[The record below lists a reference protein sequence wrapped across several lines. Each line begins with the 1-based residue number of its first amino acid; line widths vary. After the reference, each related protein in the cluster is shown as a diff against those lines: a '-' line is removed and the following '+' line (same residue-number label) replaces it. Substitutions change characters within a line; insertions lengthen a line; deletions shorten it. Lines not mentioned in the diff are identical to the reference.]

1 MVQGEALLKLEG
13 ISKYYGT
20 FKANDQ
26 ISLEIQ
32 PGEIHALLGEN
43 GAGKSTLVKMLYGSL
58 QPDEGRIVWQGEGVE
73 IPNPATARDLGI
85 GMVFQHFSLFDAL
98 TVAENVAL
106 ALPPGKSLKQV
117 SKELEEISSSYG
129 LPLKASARI
138 HDLSVGERQRV
149 EIVRCLLQHPKL
161 IIMDEPTSVL
171 TPQEAEDLFKV
182 LRRLSD
188 EGKAILYIS
197 HKLAEVQALCQEA
210 TILRHGKVVGECVPA
225 DETPI
230 SLAKMMVGSDIHEI
244 SPRDVPV
251 AHGDVML
258 QVKDLSL
265 AGISG
270 FDTALKDINFMLHKG
285 EISGVAGIAGNGQN
299 ELFDAVSGE
308 RLSSKDNVTI
318 KGEPVGHLNIQK
330 RRKLG
335 AMFISE
341 ERLGHAAVPE
351 FSLSENVILTRHG
364 LEKDLNKG
372 PFVSRRSARKV
383 KDKIVEQFDVRK
395 GSDDPVAQSLSGGN
409 LQKFVLGREV
419 MGDAEII
426 VVNQPTWGVDAGSA
440 AHIRQ
445 TLVDLAAK
453 GAAILVISQDLDELF
468 EVADAIATL
477 SEGRLSPF
485 VPTRS
490 TDRHKIGLQMTSGTV
505 ENA

>member
-1 MVQGEALLKLEG
+1 MTEGDVLLNLEG
-13 ISKYYGT
+13 ISKYYGS

-32 PGEIHALLGEN
+32 AGEIHALLGEN

-58 QPDEGRIVWQGEGVE
+58 QPDEGRVVWQGNGVH
-73 IPNPATARDLGI
+73 IPNPAAARDLGI

-106 ALPPGKSLKQV
+106 ALPPGKSLRQV
-117 SKELEEISSSYG
+117 SKELEEISTSYG
-129 LPLKASARI
+129 LPLKADARI

-149 EIVRCLLQHPKL
+149 EIVRCLLQKPKL

-197 HKLAEVQALCQEA
+197 HKLAEVQALCQNA

-244 SPRDVPV
+244 SPRNIAV

-258 QVKDLSL
+258 QVKKLDLE
-265 AGISG
+265 GVTG
-270 FDTALKDINFMLHKG
+270 FETNLKDINLMLHAG
-285 EISGVAGIAGNGQN
+285 EISGIAGIAGNGQN
-299 ELFDAVSGE
+299 ELFDAISGE
-308 RLSSKDNVTI
+308 RLSLPENVLI
-318 KGEPVGHLNIQK
+318 KGDEVGHLGIQQ
-330 RRKLG
+330 RRKMG
-335 AMFISE
+335 AMYISE

-364 LEKDLNKG
+364 LQKDLNTG
-372 PFVSRRSARKV
+372 PFVSRRAAHKI
-383 KDKIVEQFDVRK
+383 KDQIVEHFDVRK
-395 GSDDPVAQSLSGGN
+395 GSADPAAQSLSGGN

-419 MGDAEII
+419 MGIAEII

-453 GAAILVISQDLDELF
+453 GAAVLVISQDLDELF
-468 EVADAIATL
+468 EVSDAIATL
-477 SEGRLSPF
+477 SEGKLSPF
-485 VPTRS
+485 VPARM
-490 TDRHKIGLQMTSGTV
+490 TDRHKIGLQMTGG
-505 ENA
+505 ELEQA

>member
-1 MVQGEALLKLEG
+1 LDQGEVLLKLEG
-13 ISKYYGT
+13 ISKYYGS

-26 ISLEIQ
+26 ISLEIL

-58 QPDEGRIVWQGEGVE
+58 QPDEGRIIWEGRE
-73 IPNPATARDLGI
+73 AHIPNPAAARELGV
-85 GMVFQHFSLFDAL
+85 GMVFQHFSLFNAL

-117 SKELEEISSSYG
+117 AKELEEISASYG
-129 LPLKASARI
+129 LPLKATARI

-182 LRRLSD
+182 LRRLSK

-225 DETPI
+225 HETPI

-251 AHGDVML
+251 GHGEVML
-258 QVKDLSL
+258 QVNALSL
-265 AGISG
+265 NGISG
-270 FDTALKDINFMLHKG
+270 FDVSLKDINFKLHKG
-285 EISGVAGIAGNGQN
+285 EISGIAGIAGNGQN

-308 RLSSKDNVTI
+308 RLSENECI
-318 KGEPVGHLNIQK
+318 RIHGEPVGKLGIQK
-330 RRKLG
+330 RRKMG
-335 AMFISE
+335 AMYISE

-351 FSLSENVILTRHG
+351 FALSENVILTRHG
-364 LEKDLNKG
+364 LEASLNKG
-372 PFVSRRSARKV
+372 PFVSRRAARKV
-383 KDKIVEQFDVRK
+383 KDAIVEKFDVRK
-395 GSDDPVAQSLSGGN
+395 GSADPAAQSLSGGN

-419 MGDAEII
+419 MGDADII

-445 TLVDLAAK
+445 TLVDLAAQ

-468 EVADAIATL
+468 EVSDAIATL
-477 SEGRLSPF
+477 SEGQLSPF
-485 VPTRS
+485 VPARS
-490 TDRHKIGLQMTSGTV
+490 TDRHNIGLQMTSGTL
-505 ENA
+505 EHA